1 MPPFLADLRRHPSA
15 NLFDDGHFHRPRRF
29 TMRTTKLKLFAV
41 SLLAAAVVASFARA
55 QIVSTGGIVLPTL
68 KQQLKAGLLAR
79 TPDEQ
84 AFVDEVVARVDSGE
98 IPLGLVQSTFLWARR
113 HRPYPMQYFERA
125 LRVRAAE
132 LGIDI

>member
-1 MPPFLADLRRHPSA
+1 
-15 NLFDDGHFHRPRRF
+15 
-29 TMRTTKLKLFAV
+29 MRTTKLKLFAV